1 MTVTTARA
9 AVQLPADELEDLQ
22 RTVRVLLAHPLV
34 TETWPQRGAL
44 VAVRRWETVLRN
56 ELGRVLGYRLEV
68 GRTCARLYR
77 KPATLST
84 ARGPRSRTQRLLGPL
99 ACSYLCL
106 VLAAVEGLGEQ
117 TTASQ
122 VADEVQRLRAGDDAL
137 PVDLTDHGQRRAFVH
152 ALKWLEDRG
161 VLQLRDGEA
170 DQWLTDP
177 DGDALYDL
185 DRDVVSRLLV
195 TAPSVLRDVE
205 VVEDFLIE
213 PPAAS
218 DEARL
223 QRVRHRTGR
232 RIIGEPV
239 VAFTDLTD
247 DELAHFRHRRSR
259 IVGDIERLTGCTV
272 EVRSEGIALV
282 DADRDPISGERFPA
296 SGTETQAALLW
307 GAALVELADQT
318 RDGRTDGHADSDEP
332 WAVVDEDA
340 ADQRWAEVVDAY
352 GSRFKVEYRENPE
365 RLRLAVKDLLAR
377 FGLLDVDADGT
388 IRCHAAL
395 ARYRPSADDTNGAG
409 DTGED
414 DPASLWDGDDR

>member
-1 MTVTTARA
+1 MTATTARA
-9 AVQLPADELEDLQ
+9 AVHLPADELEDLQ

-34 TETWPQRGAL
+34 TESWPEPGDL

-56 ELGRVLGYRLEV
+56 ELGRVLGYRLDV
-68 GRTCARLYR
+68 SRTCARLYR
-77 KPATLST
+77 KPPTLST
-84 ARGPRSRTQRLLGPL
+84 ARGPRSRTNRSLGPL
-99 ACSYLCL
+99 TCSYLCL

-137 PVDLTDHGQRRAFVH
+137 PVDLTDHGQRRAFVD

-170 DQWLTDP
+170 ERWLTEP

-195 TAPSVLRDVE
+195 TAPSVLRDVD
-205 VVEDFLIE
+205 VVEDFLVE

-218 DEARL
+218 DEARI
-223 QRVRHRTGR
+223 QRLRHRLGR
-232 RIIGEPV
+232 RIVGEPV
-239 VAFTDLTD
+239 VSFTDLTD
-247 DELAHFRHRRSR
+247 DELAHFRHRRTR
-259 IVGDIERLTGCTV
+259 IVGDLERLTGCTV
-272 EVRSEGIALV
+272 EVRAEGIALV
-282 DADRDPISGERFPA
+282 DADREPISGERFPA

-307 GAALVELADQT
+307 GAALVELIDLNADLAGAGP
-318 RDGRTDGHADSDEP
+318 DGTEP
-332 WAVVDEDA
+332 WTVVDGKA

-352 GSRFKVEYRENPE
+352 GSRFKAEYRENPE
-365 RLRLAVKDLLAR
+365 RLRPAVEDLLGR
-377 FGLLDVDADGT
+377 FGLLAVEPDGT

-395 ARYRPSADDTNGAG
+395 ARYRPSDHDSN
-409 DTGED
+409 DSGED
-414 DPASLWDGDDR
+414 APPALWDGDDR